1 MLHQQKVQVGT
12 VFCWRNVLLT
22 VVTLNHFFIVPRRK
36 IGAIYRFLNYLKTL
50 PFPPCCYSWQ
60 RNTGNLELFFMLA
73 NTFMN
78 IVQISAQISSVRTRC
93 RLWSLRIVSTD
104 LYVVFLYKDT
114 EKIKICLNC
123 YVDKVI
129 AINTICDSVIHLVAR
144 MIQKINPKQER

>member
-1 MLHQQKVQVGT
+1 MFGPSLKQWEAQCKIT
-12 VFCWRNVLLT
+12 VTSNLILLT
-22 VVTLNHFFIVPRRK
+22 SIIGGSPRSVSYKFGRGNVTSAKSSGRYSFLLAKRVAYCSDFKSFFFIVPRRK

-93 RLWSLRIVSTD
+93 RL
-104 LYVVFLYKDT
+104 
-114 EKIKICLNC
+114 
-123 YVDKVI
+123 
-129 AINTICDSVIHLVAR
+129 
-144 MIQKINPKQER
+144 

>member
-1 MLHQQKVQVGT
+1 MVLPEVCRINSGEGMLHQQKVQVGT

-22 VVTLNHFFIVPRRK
+22 VVTLKHFFIVPRRK

-50 PFPPCCYSWQ
+50 LFPPCYSWQ

-93 RLWSLRIVSTD
+93 RL
-104 LYVVFLYKDT
+104 
-114 EKIKICLNC
+114 
-123 YVDKVI
+123 
-129 AINTICDSVIHLVAR
+129 
-144 MIQKINPKQER
+144 